1 MWEPLFPL
9 SGMRWALRGQSP
21 SEQMPLIYFPGGVAV
36 KNPPATQ
43 ETWVWSL
50 GQEDPM
56 EKEIATHSS
65 ILAWRTPWTEEPVRV
80 QSMGSQRVRHEWA
93 RTSLNLVSVAFMLCF
108 LFTLLLVLFLSPT
121 LCFKFC
127 WSFHFPL
134 CSPLPRFSNSLVWK
148 IWIVF
153 LLF

>member
-21 SEQMPLIYFPGGVAV
+21 SEQMPLIYFPGGIAV

-93 RTSLNLVSVAFMLCF
+93 RTSLNLLSVAFMLCF
-108 LFTLLLVLFLSPT
+108 LFILLLVLFLSPT
-121 LCFKFC
+121 LCFKFGC
-127 WSFHFPL
+127 SFHFPL

>member
-9 SGMRWALRGQSP
+9 SGMQWALRGQSP
-21 SEQMPLIYFPGGVAV
+21 SEQMLLIYFPGGAAV
-36 KNPPATQ
+36 KNPPAMQ

-93 RTSLNLVSVAFMLCF
+93 CTSLNLLSVAFMLCF
-108 LFTLLLVLFLSPT
+108 LFSLLLVLFLSPT

-134 CSPLPRFSNSLVWK
+134 CSPLPRFSNSLDWK

-153 LLF
+153 QLF